1 MSRRQNKCKKMEE
14 EKQVENQQ
22 EEMIEK
28 ESETNDAEHQSNDK
42 EEDFKAKYE
51 QLNNKYLL
59 LYSDFENYRRQ
70 TSKARLELI
79 QTAAEGTIKDLLP
92 VIDDY
97 ERALDTLADNDD
109 EVFVKM
115 KEGLELIYNKLIN
128 ILSHKGLKP
137 MNAKGC
143 KFDEN
148 IHEAIARVPASREED
163 KGMVIDETTKGYYLN
178 DKVIR
183 YAKVVVA
190 M

>member
-1 MSRRQNKCKKMEE
+1 MEE

-97 ERALDTLADNDD
+97 ERALDTLAGNDD

-115 KEGLELIYNKLIN
+115 KL
-128 ILSHKGLKP
+128 
-137 MNAKGC
+137 
-143 KFDEN
+143 
-148 IHEAIARVPASREED
+148 
-163 KGMVIDETTKGYYLN
+163 
-178 DKVIR
+178 
-183 YAKVVVA
+183 
-190 M
+190 